1 MFCPKIIEFRFK
13 FDRQSRFKNNL
24 RKNYLFI
31 IPPNGK
37 GCLTFPSFQQLQP
50 FRKLQAALAEARAR
64 VRSNLRYPRLEGQ
77 GDRRG

>member
-1 MFCPKIIEFRFK
+1 MVSEQHYMPHNNIIILDNGK
-13 FDRQSRFKNNL
+13 T
-24 RKNYLFI
+24 
-31 IPPNGK
+31 IPSNGK

-50 FRKLQAALAEARAR
+50 FRKLQTALAEARAR